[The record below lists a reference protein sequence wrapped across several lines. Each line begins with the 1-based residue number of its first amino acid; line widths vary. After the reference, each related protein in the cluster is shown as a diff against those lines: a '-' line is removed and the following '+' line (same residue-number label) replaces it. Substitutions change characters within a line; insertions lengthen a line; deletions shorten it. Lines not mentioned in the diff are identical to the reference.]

1 MGGEKDWIDILS
13 ALLVPTIAIA
23 GIIIAILQWRTSE
36 LSRKQE
42 LFDRRYTFYQRVRKI
57 YFAVASSE
65 EPTDVTDF
73 FDVAEEASF
82 LFGADVAKHIV
93 AIADH
98 KIPEQ
103 VRHGIMDDWFI
114 QPFKKYLEMK

>member
-1 MGGEKDWIDILS
+1 MCCEKDWIDILS

-23 GIIIAILQWRTSE
+23 GTIIAILQWRTSE

-42 LFDRRYTFYQRVRKI
+42 LFDRRYEFYQRVRKI

-65 EPTDVTDF
+65 EPIDVTDF

-82 LFGADVAKHIV
+82 LFGTDIAKHIV

-98 KIPEQ
+98 RIPEQ
-103 VRHGIMDDWFI
+103 VRPGIMDDWFV